1 MMRDLK
7 ITEDYVE
14 KMLTES
20 LKGVKVKRQESGG
33 IVLKVETE
41 ENELMET
48 YKLKE
53 KVKDLYI
60 KGVKGIKQVLPVKNN
75 TEFVIITSGSN
86 LKDVLEIDEV
96 DDTRTT
102 TNDVFEVLDVLGVEA
117 ARQVII
123 NEATKVIED
132 QGLDVDIRHIM
143 LVADAMTTTGDVKGI
158 TRGGITGEKK
168 SVLARASFETPM
180 KHLVGASLVG
190 EEDELGSVIENVML
204 NQPVPVG
211 TGLPGLV
218 AKMREL
224 FSSSAKVE
232 KSAEKET
239 KKEKKKE

>member
-1 MMRDLK
+1 
-7 ITEDYVE
+7 
-14 KMLTES
+14 
-20 LKGVKVKRQESGG
+20 
-33 IVLKVETE
+33 
-41 ENELMET
+41 MET

-53 KVKDLYI
+53 KIKDMYI
-60 KGVKGIKQVLPVKNN
+60 RGVKGITQVLPVKSDS
-75 TEFVIITSGSN
+75 EFIIITSGSN
-86 LKDVLEIDEV
+86 LKDVMQIDEV
-96 DDTRTT
+96 DETRTI
-102 TNDVFEVLDVLGVEA
+102 TNDVFEVLSVLGVEA

-143 LVADAMTTTGDVKGI
+143 LVADAMTTTGNVKGI

-180 KHLVGASLVG
+180 KHLVHASLIG
-190 EEDELGSVIENVML
+190 EEDELSSVIENVML

-224 FSSSAKVE
+224 FSQAFGQVADSEE
-232 KSAEKET
+232 KIE
-239 KKEKKKE
+239 KKEKKE